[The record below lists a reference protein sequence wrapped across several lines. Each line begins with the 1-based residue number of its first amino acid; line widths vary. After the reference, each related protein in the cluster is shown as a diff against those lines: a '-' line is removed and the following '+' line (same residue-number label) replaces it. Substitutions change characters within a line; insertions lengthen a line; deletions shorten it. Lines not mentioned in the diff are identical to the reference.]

1 MSILDVGQEQE
12 VTNALEYLYAA
23 TEQLL
28 MQVSTLCELVIDYTG
43 WLPIVI
49 ISVAMYVLFF
59 FLKVDT
65 SNILQFWE

>member
-43 WLPIVI
+43 
-49 ISVAMYVLFF
+49 
-59 FLKVDT
+59 
-65 SNILQFWE
+65 